1 MQLDYIILLGDENK
15 LLTRLIMV
23 IYSSSINLFFNMFN
37 ISHINFVSL
46 KNKLLV
52 ENMETY

>member
-23 IYSSSINLFFNMFN
+23 IYSSINLFFNMFN
-37 ISHINFVSL
+37 ISHNFVSL
-46 KNKLLV
+46 ENKLLV